1 MEIKDLLRECGF
13 RFEKKFGQNF
23 LTDGNL
29 LSAIVSDAGVTAE
42 DTVVEIGAGAGTLTA
57 KLAGAAGRVIAFEID
72 ENLRKPLA
80 AVLGRFGN
88 VETVFGD
95 VMDFSMEEI
104 ESMAG
109 GPYKVVANLP
119 YYITTPVI
127 MKFIEQSRRMTSMT
141 VMVQKE
147 AAQRLCA
154 APGTREAG
162 AISYAVAYYA
172 QPKLLFTVQPG
183 SFYPAPSVTSAVIR
197 LDVRPQPPVQLPPEQ
212 EKAFFA
218 LIRAAFSQRRKTA
231 ANAIA
236 NGLSLP
242 KAKVLAA
249 LEAAG
254 LDQRARPEQ
263 LTLEQYA
270 ALQRALQSIDN
281 RT

>member
-95 VMDFSMEEI
+95 VMDFSMEEM
-104 ESMAG
+104 ENMAG

-119 YYITTPVI
+119 YKITTPVI
-127 MKFIEQSRRMTSMT
+127 MKFNE
-141 VMVQKE
+141 
-147 AAQRLCA
+147 
-154 APGTREAG
+154 
-162 AISYAVAYYA
+162 
-172 QPKLLFTVQPG
+172 
-183 SFYPAPSVTSAVIR
+183 
-197 LDVRPQPPVQLPPEQ
+197 
-212 EKAFFA
+212 
-218 LIRAAFSQRRKTA
+218 
-231 ANAIA
+231 
-236 NGLSLP
+236 
-242 KAKVLAA
+242 
-249 LEAAG
+249 
-254 LDQRARPEQ
+254 
-263 LTLEQYA
+263 
-270 ALQRALQSIDN
+270 
-281 RT
+281 